1 MLHGGG
7 QTRHAW
13 HGTAEVLAKNG
24 WHVIA
29 IDLRGHGDSDWAHD
43 ADYSMNAFA
52 ADTLAI
58 TRILNNKPILV
69 GASLGGISS
78 LLAIGEAD
86 QPIASGIVLVDIA
99 ARIETSGASKIMDF
113 MRSHSTEGFAS
124 LQEAADTIAEY
135 LPHRKRPRDLSGL
148 SKNLRKHAD
157 GRYRWHWDPA
167 FAEMRPLRI
176 TSDNFPERMAAAA
189 SSLTIPTLLVRGRMS
204 DLLSEEGAQHFLGLV
219 PHADFVDVSGAG
231 HMVAGDRNE
240 VFSEA
245 VCGFLSK
252 LRSGD

>member
-1 MLHGGG
+1 MANDNGYSRRSFL
-7 QTRHAW
+7 
-13 HGTAEVLAKNG
+13 KN
-24 WHVIA
+24 A
-29 IDLRGHGDSDWAHD
+29 
-43 ADYSMNAFA
+43 
-52 ADTLAI
+52 
-58 TRILNNKPILV
+58 LV
-69 GASLGGISS
+69 GASMVTLPAWFTSKAEAAEAESFLRRPKRIGPNDTLNFAVIGPGGSRGGFRQGLGVSRYIHNQEG
-78 LLAIGEAD
+78 AHFVAACD
-86 QPIASGIVLVDIA
+86 VD
-99 ARIETSGASKIMDF
+99 GQ
-113 MRSHSTEGFAS
+113 H
-124 LQEAADTIAEY
+124 LQEAADTSAEY

-189 SSLTIPTLLVRGRMS
+189 SGLTIPTLLVRGRMS